1 MWNAVALVLGR
12 ATQVSYL
19 DRITILRAIGHLYV
33 LSHAHLE
40 STDLLRNLGLFES
53 FADIR

>member
-12 ATQVSYL
+12 ATQVPYL